1 MTDAATPVWLTGE
14 YATLKFERVNE
25 HDVRITHSRETRLA
39 AHTRRAREDWVVER
53 QGQGPMLR
61 DALIRMFPPESDPPS
76 QTDLDS
82 IHEALCEALGT
93 EHDVGLYLDDVVLD
107 AKSREGSAIN
117 NEGAP
122 AQLRYLLSTGLF
134 SAHDIIPSTDW
145 ETNG

>member
-25 HDVRITHSRETRLA
+25 HDVRITTL
-39 AHTRRAREDWVVER
+39 DWVVER

-145 ETNG
+145 KTNG